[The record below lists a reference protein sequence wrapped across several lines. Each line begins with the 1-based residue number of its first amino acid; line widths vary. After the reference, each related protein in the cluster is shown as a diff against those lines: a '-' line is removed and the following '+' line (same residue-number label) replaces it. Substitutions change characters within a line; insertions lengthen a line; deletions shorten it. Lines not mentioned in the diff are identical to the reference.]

1 MKKNSLAMGSSLAL
15 CLAITGCSASNASAG
30 QAKALQGVVELD
42 TATLAFEVGGR
53 VDKLSVHEGDRLAG
67 KVVLAQLDESLA
79 RPEREARAAELEAAR
94 ARLALIEA
102 GARSEE
108 IRAVQ
113 AEISSVQQQETV
125 LARQRAR
132 QAELTSQG
140 AAPSARLD
148 DFDAQ
153 QSALVGRREVL
164 QEKLRGLRSGAR
176 PQEIEAARAQ
186 VQALEAGLTA
196 MDVRISRFKLEHT
209 GTADVLDVHVE
220 QGEVVAP
227 GAPVVTLADL
237 DHPYVDVFVPQG
249 EIASVKVGQPMTVR
263 IDSLREPVRGSVERI
278 GYKTEFTPRYLFSE
292 KERANFVVRVRVR
305 VDDPGHQLRAGVPAF
320 VTSSG
325 EEK

>member
-1 MKKNSLAMGSSLAL
+1 MRNNSLALAL
-15 CLAITGCSASNASAG
+15 TALGSLVVSGCSNASAG
-30 QAKALQGVVELD
+30 QARALQGVVELD
-42 TATLAFEVGGR
+42 TATLSFEVGGR
-53 VDKLSVHEGDRLAG
+53 VDKLPVTEGDRLSG
-67 KVVLAQLDESLA
+67 KVLLAALDESLA
-79 RPEREARAAELEAAR
+79 RPEREARAAELAAAK
-94 ARLALIEA
+94 ARLALVEA

-108 IRAVQ
+108 IRGVQ
-113 AEISSVQQQETV
+113 AEIASVKEQETV

-132 QAELTSQG
+132 QADLTAQG

-153 QSALVGRREVL
+153 SSALVGRREVL

-186 VQALEAGLTA
+186 VQALEAGLNA
-196 MDVRISRFKLEHT
+196 MDVRLSRFELEHD

-220 QGEVVAP
+220 AGEVVAP

-237 DHPYVDVFVPQG
+237 DHPYVDVFVPQQD
-249 EIASVKVGQPMTVR
+249 IASVKVGQPMAVR
-263 IDSLREPVRGSVERI
+263 IDSLPQPMRGEVERV

-292 KERANFVVRVRVR
+292 KERANLVVRVRVR
-305 VDDPGHQLRAGVPAF
+305 VNDPGHQLRAGVPAF
-320 VTSSG
+320 VTPSA